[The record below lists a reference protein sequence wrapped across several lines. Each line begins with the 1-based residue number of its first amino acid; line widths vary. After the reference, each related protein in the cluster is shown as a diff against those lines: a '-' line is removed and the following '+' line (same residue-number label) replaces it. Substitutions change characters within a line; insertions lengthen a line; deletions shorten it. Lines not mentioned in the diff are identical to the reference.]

1 MVSDYKSPSSYAEF
15 GNADVNRKI
24 KKKTVLDKLTSLFN
38 KYFSV

>member
-1 MVSDYKSPSSYAEF
+1 MLKF
-15 GNADVNRKI
+15 GNAEVNRKI